1 MGYTDFL
8 PLRPVRSA
16 LSNIRD
22 PQPHSILAEVRNT
35 EQAQEKVNTV
45 GNTAQLSFLGLKLLK
60 SFNFLSPYSKNQKGR
75 QHYHEEKHSLSVST
89 HSSRISEPPHQCI
102 DLRTAQNTN
111 IILRSNLW
119 HPTAYMTWNCA
130 TLGRKSGGKKLVIIL
145 WQPDN
150 TINRI
155 TSQALLQY
163 IWNFTNI

>member
-45 GNTAQLSFLGLKLLK
+45 GNTAQLSFFGLKLLK
-60 SFNFLSPYSKNQKGR
+60 SFNFLPPYSKNQKGR

-102 DLRTAQNTN
+102 DLRTAQNTLYWGQ
-111 IILRSNLW
+111 IYDIPQHTWPETAPLWGENLGEKACN
-119 HPTAYMTWNCA
+119 HTMT
-130 TLGRKSGGKKLVIIL
+130 T
-145 WQPDN
+145 WQYN
-150 TINRI
+150 
-155 TSQALLQY
+155 
-163 IWNFTNI
+163 